1 MIADGLGCHVNV
13 PRGRTRGLKYIST
26 LSTGLWLSSDHDI
39 VLLSID
45 QIYKISH
52 MIRSKMGRI
61 KHIVLINPIDLS
73 VYADVSYGS
82 KPNLLFCL
90 SISQLRQSVAGANN
104 LVR

>member
-1 MIADGLGCHVNV
+1 MDWGAISDV
-13 PRGRTRGLKYIST
+13 PQGRTRGVRYIAT
-26 LSTGLWLSSDHDI
+26 LSTGLWPSSDHDI

-45 QIYKISH
+45 QIYKISY

-82 KPNLLFCL
+82 KPNLLFCS
-90 SISQLRQSVAGANN
+90 SISQLRQSVAGATN

>member
-1 MIADGLGCHVNV
+1 MDWGAIFNV
-13 PRGRTRGLKYIST
+13 PQGRTRGLRYIST
-26 LSTGLWLSSDHDI
+26 LSTGLWLSSDHNI

-61 KHIVLINPIDLS
+61 KRIVLINPIDLS
-73 VYADVSYGS
+73 VYADVSYSS
-82 KPNLLFCL
+82 KPNLLFCS

>member
-1 MIADGLGCHVNV
+1 
-13 PRGRTRGLKYIST
+13 
-26 LSTGLWLSSDHDI
+26 
-39 VLLSID
+39 
-45 QIYKISH
+45 

-82 KPNLLFCL
+82 KPNPLFCL
-90 SISQLRQSVAGANN
+90 SISQLQQSVAGANN